1 MKNTYNW
8 VVHVA
13 SFLKKSVEVK
23 IDQDL
28 EELGHFIPCHAGP
41 LAVSIL
47 SPDALARSIKGNV
60 RCQCGKEVA
69 TFSGA
74 SNGSDLNYQPC

>member
-13 SFLKKSVEVK
+13 SFLKKAAEVK
-23 IDQDL
+23 LDADL
-28 EELGHFIPCHAGP
+28 EELRHFIPCHVGP

-47 SPDALARSIKGNV
+47 ATDALARSITGNV

-74 SNGSDLNYQPC
+74 STGAELDYQPR